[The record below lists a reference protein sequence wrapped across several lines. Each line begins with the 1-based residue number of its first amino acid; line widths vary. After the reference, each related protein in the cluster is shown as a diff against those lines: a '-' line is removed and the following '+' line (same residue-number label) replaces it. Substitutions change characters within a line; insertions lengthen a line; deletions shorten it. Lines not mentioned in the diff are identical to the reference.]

1 MLTLLRLWKMNT
13 IAVCST
19 CKGRHKVY
27 DDGFDYLSCMLYLKW
42 DKNKE
47 PQKVGVIS
55 PINDKK
61 NQKKG

>member
-1 MLTLLRLWKMNT
+1 MST

-19 CKGRHKVY
+19 CKGKHKVY
-27 DDGFDYLSCMLYLKW
+27 DDGFDYLSCMLFLKW
-42 DKNKE
+42 GKNKE

-55 PINDKK
+55 PNKDEN